1 MLIVIVVVLAVCSAL
16 MFYLWRVCREDGLAL
31 NAIAGIKTSST
42 MASEETWLYIHRKYR
57 AVFCAAGIILV
68 IMCMA
73 IVAYVVVTGD
83 ISGRHGN
90 LWWIMLLV
98 GCMALLATVIP
109 VGIVADRDAA
119 RYNREHGYARCND
132 R

>member
-1 MLIVIVVVLAVCSAL
+1 MLIVIVVVLAACSVL
-16 MFYLWRVCREDGLAL
+16 MFYLWWICREDGLAL
-31 NAIAGIKTSST
+31 NATVGIKTTQT

-57 AVFCAAGIILV
+57 AIFCAAGVIIAV
-68 IMCMA
+68 MCVA
-73 IVAYVVVTGD
+73 LVAYAVATGD
-83 ISGRHGN
+83 INGGHGN

-98 GCMALLATVIP
+98 GCTSLLATVIA

-119 RYNREHGYARCND
+119 RYNMEHGYSCRKD

>member
-1 MLIVIVVVLAVCSAL
+1 MLIVIVVVLAACSVL
-16 MFYLWRVCREDGLAL
+16 MFYLWWICREDGLAL
-31 NAIAGIKTSST
+31 NATVGIKTTQT

-57 AVFCAAGIILV
+57 AIFWAAGVIIAV
-68 IMCMA
+68 MCVA
-73 IVAYVVVTGD
+73 LVAYAVATGD
-83 ISGRHGN
+83 INGGHGN

-98 GCMALLATVIP
+98 GCTALLATVIP

-119 RYNREHGYARCND
+119 RYNMEHGYFCPKD